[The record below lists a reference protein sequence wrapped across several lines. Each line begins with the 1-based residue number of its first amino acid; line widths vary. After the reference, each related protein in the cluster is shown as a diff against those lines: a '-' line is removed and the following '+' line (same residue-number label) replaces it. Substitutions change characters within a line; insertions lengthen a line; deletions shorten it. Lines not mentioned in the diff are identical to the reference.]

1 MQRRQRCLLLLL
13 LVASSSFFWSCRARN
28 QTAKQSEPATPAASP
43 VKDGGPIVSETIG
56 HFRAQTYSAT
66 VNISKV
72 YRNGLRYDDLLHIY
86 SKLDQQDRIRVLISV
101 KPQGERK
108 GTGMLAE
115 IQNNQMVS
123 GYRFIPESKSVV
135 PVSGSQR
142 FSNVVLG
149 GLSLQDFQLVQGV
162 APFSEMR
169 LAGREE
175 INGKQCDAIEVV
187 FIDQSQYHHGKLFTT
202 VGERLPVLMQA
213 FDKDGALLKEIVFD
227 ELKQIGKTWVVNRLR
242 VLDKSFKYESTFTF
256 ADVRLNS
263 RLDDS
268 VFTPEFLQKGWQEAG
283 EKSR

>member
-1 MQRRQRCLLLLL
+1 M
-13 LVASSSFFWSCRARN
+13 
-28 QTAKQSEPATPAASP
+28 T
-43 VKDGGPIVSETIG
+43 DGAPIVSETVA

-72 YRNGLRYDDLLHIY
+72 YQNGRRYDDVVHVY
-86 SKLDQQDRIRVLISV
+86 SKLDQPDRVRVLISV

-115 IQNNQMVS
+115 IKNNQMIS
-123 GYRFIPESKSVV
+123 GYRFVPESQSVV

-142 FSNVVLG
+142 FANVVIG

-187 FIDQSQYHHGKLFTT
+187 FIDQSQYHHGKFFST
-202 VGERLPVLMQA
+202 VSERLPVLMQA
-213 FDKDGALLKEIVFD
+213 FDKDGALVKEIVFD
-227 ELKQIGKTWVVNRLR
+227 ELKQIGKTWVVNRLTVR
-242 VLDKSFKYESTFTF
+242 DKSFKYESTFTF
-256 ADVRLNS
+256 ADVLLNARLE
-263 RLDDS
+263 DF
-268 VFTPEFLQKGWQEAG
+268 VFTPEFLQKGWQEMG